1 MEKPEEK
8 ADDIAMSIV
17 ETLSQRCH
25 CEFTSDLIGSEGF
38 QCFPESKHAVTFR
51 TEISEAP
58 TTSVSVLVSH
68 LTDWISTGT
77 AISIGALFIT
87 VDRTCSTVIA
97 SFISEE
103 CQADVTTALAT
114 RSSEMTDVTVNTVGI
129 TTSVVVMASI
139 AAVVV
144 IVVIMIT
151 KRKRTKSNQLQCNE
165 R

>member
-8 ADDIAMSIV
+8 ADDIAMTIV

-25 CEFTSDLIGSEGF
+25 CEFTPDLIGSEGF
-38 QCFPESKHAVTFR
+38 QCFPESKDAVTFR
-51 TEISEAP
+51 AEISEAP

-68 LTDWISTGT
+68 LTDWVSTGT

-87 VDRTCSTVIA
+87 VDRTCSIVIV

-103 CQADVTTALAT
+103 CQADITTLAT
-114 RSSEMTDVTVNTVGI
+114 RSTEVTVNAVEII
-129 TTSVVVMASI
+129 TGVVVLLSI

-144 IVVIMIT
+144 ILVIVIT
-151 KRKRTKSNQLQCNE
+151 KRQQTKSKLPQCSD